1 MERNE
6 IEAKYK
12 WDLTEIY
19 ASENDFEKD
28 LAEVKKLLPLIS
40 SHSKNMTKNADEL
53 ANTCE
58 DITKAGRILDRLF
71 EYAARNQ
78 DIDTRDNKAQARL
91 GKVYELYNSYT
102 ETISYFQPTLM
113 TVDQDTVLKW
123 ISENENLKKYEFKIR
138 NIIRYKPHI
147 RSKEEEALLSVV
159 SAATNSHDNIYSMLV
174 DSDMKFGK
182 IRGEDGKLVELTNAN
197 FVPLGMSSDRRVR
210 KRAFDRL
217 YSTYASYRNTFAAL
231 MQGMVKERTTFAKIA
246 KFKSSIE
253 ESTFNDDVTPAIC
266 NNLINTISKNL
277 KPLYRYYEL
286 KRRLL
291 GVQKFHLY
299 DVYPPIIDCEM
310 NTYDFED
317 AKKTVLEALAPLGK
331 DYTDKLAQGYKNR
344 WVDVM
349 PNTGKRGGAYS
360 AGCYDTKPYILL
372 NWNGTYDDVSTLAH
386 ESGHS
391 MHSVYTREN
400 NTYEN
405 ANYQIFVAEVPSTT
419 NELILARYLLNKTD
433 DDNEKL
439 FILNQLLDLFKGT
452 LYRQT
457 MFAEFERDI
466 YAYVEK
472 GETLTADYLCS
483 HYRKLVRKYFGK
495 DVVVDKAIENE
506 WMRIPHFYYYFY
518 VYKYATCISAAA
530 YVAKHIEDEG
540 ESYVKKY
547 KEFMSCGETKSPLD
561 SLKVAGV
568 DLTDPKVIENA
579 VAMFEE
585 TLDTFEKILDK
596 KSKELN

>member
-6 IEAKYK
+6 IESKYK
-12 WDLTEIY
+12 WDLTELY
-19 ASENDFEKD
+19 ATESDFEKEID
-28 LAEVKKLLPLIS
+28 EVKKLLPSVKKHS
-40 SHSKNMTKNADEL
+40 STMTKSADKL
-53 ANTCE
+53 ADTCE
-58 DITKAGRILDRLF
+58 DIMKVRRIFSRLA
-71 EYAARNQ
+71 EYASRLQ
-78 DIDTRDNKAQARL
+78 DIDTRDNKSQARL
-91 GKVYELYNSYT
+91 GKVIELSNAYS
-102 ETISYFQPTLM
+102 EAISYFQPTLM
-113 TVDQDTVLKW
+113 TIDSEVLDKW
-123 ISENENLKKYEFKIR
+123 LSENERLAKYVYEIKDIV
-138 NIIRYKPHI
+138 RYRPHI
-147 RSKEEEALLSVV
+147 RSKEEEALLSKV

-182 IRGEDGKLVELTNAN
+182 IRGEDGKLVELTNSN
-197 FVPLGMSSDRRVR
+197 FVPLAMSSDRRVR
-210 KRAFDRL
+210 KAAFDKL
-217 YSTYASYRNTFAAL
+217 YSTYAGYRNTFAAL

-246 KFKSSIE
+246 NFKSSIE
-253 ESTFNDDVTPAIC
+253 ESTFSDDVTPEIC
-266 NNLINTISKNL
+266 NNLIATVSKNL

-291 GVQKFHLY
+291 GVQRFHLY

-310 NTYDFED
+310 NSYNFED
-317 AKKTVLEALAPLGK
+317 AKKTVLKALAPLGK
-331 DYTDKLAQGYKNR
+331 DYTSKLAEGYENG
-344 WVDVM
+344 WIDVM

-360 AGCYDTKPYILL
+360 AGCYDSKPYILL
-372 NWNGTYDDVSTLAH
+372 NWNGTFDDMSTLAH

-400 NTYEN
+400 NSFEN
-405 ANYQIFVAEVPSTT
+405 ADYKIFVAEVPSTT
-419 NELILARYLLNKTD
+419 NELLLARYLLKNTE

-472 GETLTADYLCS
+472 GETLTADYLCG

-495 DVVVDKAIENE
+495 DVVIDKLIENE

-518 VYKYATCISAAA
+518 VYKYSTCISAAA

-540 ESYVKKY
+540 AKYVKKY
-547 KEFMSCGETKSPLD
+547 KEFMSCGATKSPLD

-568 DLTDPKVIENA
+568 DLTSPKVVENA

-585 TLDTFEKILDK
+585 TLDMFEQILNK
-596 KSKELN
+596 KEGK